1 MPASLLPRPITM
13 TAWKRSGFVTRFIS
27 RWPNRETAIH
37 DGLTIHFVAL
47 TDHTSRLTHQTIEQG
62 DIHIRL

>member
-1 MPASLLPRPITM
+1 M